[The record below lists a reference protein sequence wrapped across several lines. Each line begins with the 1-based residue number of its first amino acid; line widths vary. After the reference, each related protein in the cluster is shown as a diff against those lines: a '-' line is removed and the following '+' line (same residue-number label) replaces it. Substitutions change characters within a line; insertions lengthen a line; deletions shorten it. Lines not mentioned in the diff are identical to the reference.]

1 MNVYFHMQRLDKNVV
16 YSLVGCSCITVDFGK
31 LYIKM
36 KTVAF
41 MFSSFA
47 NCIFA
52 CLCGTD
58 LLFYFILPPHK
69 GFSCDTCGQC
79 TVLGQVLVKAPS
91 RTLNIS
97 VSLDC
102 VELLSINISLDCV
115 HFLYFYSCISL

>member
-1 MNVYFHMQRLDKNVV
+1 MNVYFHVQRLDKNVF

-52 CLCGTD
+52 CN
-58 LLFYFILPPHK
+58 YH
-69 GFSCDTCGQC
+69 
-79 TVLGQVLVKAPS
+79 VY
-91 RTLNIS
+91 
-97 VSLDC
+97 
-102 VELLSINISLDCV
+102 VELSYFSILFFPLTRD
-115 HFLYFYSCISL
+115 FLVT